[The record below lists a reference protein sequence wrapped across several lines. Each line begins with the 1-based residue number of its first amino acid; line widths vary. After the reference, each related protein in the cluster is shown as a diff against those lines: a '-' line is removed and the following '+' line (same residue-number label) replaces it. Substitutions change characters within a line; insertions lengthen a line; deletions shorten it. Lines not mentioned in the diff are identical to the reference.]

1 MSVDVKSERGWPAG
15 WLIAVAAGV
24 IAAILARWLGGTGV
38 LGALIA
44 GVIVF
49 LVFGVLLG
57 MFWGA
62 PGMGAGDHGQAGHD
76 HTGHDH
82 AGHDHG
88 PGGHD
93 PAPAPMMAAP
103 VAKVAASVATPMA
116 VTPMAVTPMAVTPMA
131 VTPMAVTPMAVTPMT
146 AAQMTAAPMAA
157 PAPMMAP
164 VTKAADQAPM
174 MAAKAVEPA
183 PTMAEGVAMKPA
195 GLPGPRGGK
204 GDDLQVIEGIGPVL
218 EKLCHEMGIYHFDQI
233 AAWGSGEI
241 AWMDGNLKGFRGR
254 VTRDKWVAQTRLIGS
269 AGMDEFL
276 RRAKTNDY

>member
-49 LVFGVLLG
+49 LVFAVLLG

-62 PGMGAGDHGQAGHD
+62 PGMGAGDHGHA
-76 HTGHDH
+76 GHDH

-103 VAKVAASVATPMA
+103 VAKVAAPV
-116 VTPMAVTPMAVTPMA
+116 
-131 VTPMAVTPMAVTPMT
+131 
-146 AAQMTAAPMAA
+146 AAPMAA
-157 PAPMMAP
+157 APMAAAPAPVAAPVAAAGPMAPAPMAPVAKVVEPVPVAKAPAPAMAPAAAAPMMAGEA
-164 VTKAADQAPM
+164 T
-174 MAAKAVEPA
+174 PA
-183 PTMAEGVAMKPA
+183 KPA

-204 GDDLQVIEGIGPVL
+204 GDDLQAIEGIGPVL

-233 AAWGSGEI
+233 AALGSGEI

-269 AGMDEFL
+269 AGIDEFL